1 MNRARPSDASFAADP
16 ADLIRE
22 IRGGL
27 DAALGPLLEL
37 YRSYLR
43 LLARAQI
50 GPGLRGKVD
59 PSDLVQETFLEAQLD
74 FGQFRGADE
83 RQFVQWLRRILA
95 GKIANLVR
103 HYYGTQGRDVRLER
117 QIEAGVEESAAVGR
131 ELAGALASPSQE
143 ASMREYAVIVADAL
157 SRLPEHY
164 REVLTLRHF
173 ERLSFPEIAT
183 AMGRTEDSVGKL
195 WLRALDQLRQSLK
208 RHAP

>member
-1 MNRARPSDASFAADP
+1 MNRARQSDVPIAAEP
-16 ADLIRE
+16 TDLIRE

-37 YRSYLR
+37 YRNYLR

-50 GPGLRGKVD
+50 GRGLRGKVD
-59 PSDLVQETFLEAQLD
+59 PSDLVQETFLEAQVD
-74 FGQFRGADE
+74 FSQFRGSDE

-103 HYYGTQGRDVRLER
+103 HFYGTQQRDVRLER
-117 QIEAGVEESAAVGR
+117 EIEAGVEDSAHVGN
-131 ELAGALASPSQE
+131 ELAASLASPSQE

-157 SRLPEHY
+157 ARLPEHY

-173 ERLSFPEIAT
+173 ERLTFPEIAT

-195 WLRALDQLRQSLK
+195 WLRALDQLRQSLR